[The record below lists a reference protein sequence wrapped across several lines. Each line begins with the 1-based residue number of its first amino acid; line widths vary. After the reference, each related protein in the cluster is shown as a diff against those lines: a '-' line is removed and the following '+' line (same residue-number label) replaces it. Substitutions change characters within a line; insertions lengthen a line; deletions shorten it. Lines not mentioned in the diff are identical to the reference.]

1 MTHFAQ
7 NQVVRVAR
15 LLHALEQYD
24 GWKQNQR
31 PPRVGDTGTI
41 VDVLGAPG
49 VAMEYVVESLDADG
63 ATLWLGT
70 FETEELE
77 ANASGALADAFPVKE
92 S

>member
-1 MTHFAQ
+1 MTHFAR

-24 GWKQNQR
+24 GWKLNQR
-31 PPRVGDTGTI
+31 PPVVGDTGSI

-49 VAMEYVVESLDADG
+49 VAMEYVVESLGTDG
-63 ATLWLGT
+63 VTVWLGT

-77 ANASGALADAFPVKE
+77 ACTSDALPDALPVKE